1 MVLLKMG
8 ATGNEISLMVI
19 FIVVSLS
26 LVHSSRTRKFSSYFC
41 LASLLCFQALNYGKC
56 FSYCPG
62 LQIEVADH
70 DSLHKVIRDYESRQ
84 LFKNLGHE
92 VSYVVGVE
100 DSEREVPTGPDP
112 LHHNHNPTRP

>member
-26 LVHSSRTRKFSSYFC
+26 LVHSSRTR
-41 LASLLCFQALNYGKC
+41 
-56 FSYCPG
+56 